1 MRADLAPTADAV
13 LAEYVAEVAPPAT
26 PDEATNVLGLAGALV
41 PMYENYGVGD
51 RVFCRALFRWIADG
65 RRTGKMD
72 TSADAFRR
80 HIEVAELE
88 LGDMDA

>member
-26 PDEATNVLGLAGALV
+26 ADEAATIIGLADALV
-41 PMYENYGVGD
+41 PMFENYGVGD
-51 RVFCRALFRWIADG
+51 RAYCRALFRWIAEG

-88 LGDMDA
+88 LGQG